1 MANTLVQFR
10 IDEKQRKEAEGICE
24 QLGFDLPSYL
34 RMSVTRLVRE
44 KGVPFNLCVAED
56 KKDDSALWNAISEL
70 QASAKAN
77 GLSEMSLK
85 EIDAEIA
92 AARAERAADE
102 DSPLLEAMRECSRIA
117 EANGIADMTL
127 EEIDAEIAAVR
138 KEMRAEEASKN
149 MAVAGQILRRAKTN
163 GTADIPLEELNAE
176 IAAGRAEKN

>member
-77 GLSEMSLK
+77 GLSNMTLDEVN
-85 EIDAEIA
+85 AEIA
-92 AARAERAADE
+92 AARAEMRAE
-102 DSPLLEAMRECSRIA
+102 EAAKGLAAMERMSRSA
-117 EANGIADMTL
+117 ERHGIADMTL
-127 EEIDAEIAAVR
+127 EEI
-138 KEMRAEEASKN
+138 
-149 MAVAGQILRRAKTN
+149 
-163 GTADIPLEELNAE
+163 NAE
-176 IAAGRAEKN
+176 IAAARAEKN